1 MSKQKNVPYPKNG
14 NEISAFLCIITP
26 VFDQAYESV
35 YKLINEL
42 NAQTYGNFFQ
52 VMISNG
58 PSPRIKELVFDINRQ
73 DPRFIYDEIEEEITN
88 NPIETLVNL
97 GKRREYCLKKYNA
110 ERYVFLD
117 ADVKLVDNDYFLK
130 LYKAHQEIK
139 RDVLMPLVKIFQHGS
154 EITLPIF
161 PIIPGHIDVANYTFS
176 KKLAKHCSYPT
187 DYDPN
192 MGISNDYRFF
202 SRISNENNTALLNFV
217 SAIRDGNNSYKR
229 LTESWDEQL
238 RIEREKR
245 ELEERLRIESEKQ
258 ELEERLRR
266 IEREKQELEER
277 QRIEREQKLLIN
289 RILRPGTRRRYYCDL
304 VQIGIRVI
312 MKEGW
317 KSFFIKLWN
326 WLRYKG

>member
-1 MSKQKNVPYPKNG
+1 MLDQKNVPYTKNRNG
-14 NEISAFLCIITP
+14 ISAFLCIITP
-26 VFDQAYESV
+26 IFDQAYESV

-42 NAQTYGNFFQ
+42 NAQTYENFFQ

-58 PSPRIKELVFDINRQ
+58 PSPIIKELVFDINRQ

-88 NPIETLVNL
+88 NPIEILINL

-130 LYKAHQEIK
+130 LYKAHQEIN
-139 RDVLMPLVKIFQHGS
+139 RDILMTLIKIFRHGS

-161 PIIPGHIDVANYTFS
+161 PITYGNIDMANFTFS
-176 KKLAKHCSYPT
+176 RKIAKNYSYPT
-187 DYDPN
+187 DYAPDI
-192 MGISNDYRFF
+192 GSGNDYRFF

-229 LTESWDEQL
+229 LNELILEEQL

-245 ELEERLRIESEKQ
+245 ELA
-258 ELEERLRR
+258 
-266 IEREKQELEER
+266 ER
-277 QRIEREQKLLIN
+277 QRIEGEQQKLLIN
-289 RILRPGTRRRYYCDL
+289 RILRPGTRRRYYYDL
-304 VQIGIRVI
+304 VQIGIRI
-312 MKEGW
+312 ILEEGW
-317 KSFFIKLWN
+317 ESFFIKLWN
-326 WLRYKG
+326 WFRYKG